1 MTSPIAIS
9 CHDGVACLAVNNPP
23 VNALSHAVRHAL
35 WDAVTDAIA
44 DVNVNAIVLV
54 AEGRTF
60 PAGADISEF
69 GKPLRQPDLPSL
81 INLIEASPKPVVAGL
96 HGTALG
102 GGFELSLGAHVRLAA
117 LSTKVGLPEVT
128 LGVLPGAGGTQRVPR
143 LIGPRHAL
151 GMMLSGGAL
160 TGEQATELGLIGGV
174 VQGDLLSAC
183 IRLAAQ
189 LAQNGTDLVQTRDR
203 RDGMENPA
211 EYMSHIAQAR
221 AGLTNPDL
229 IAPAKIID
237 CIEAALLLPFDAG
250 LAFERAAFEQCRES
264 DVSRALRH
272 AFFAERKASKL
283 PGLRGV
289 TPRNIDAVAIIGG
302 GTMGAGIALAC
313 LKSGLNVFVKE
324 RDDAAATAA
333 DDRVRAVL
341 DRDVEKTRMS
351 AIQRGEHLTR
361 FAVGI
366 DIDPVSDADLVI
378 EAVPEDMALKSAVMA
393 ELGRVAAPGAILA
406 TNTSYLDVNTLAHAS
421 GRPTDVI
428 GLHFFSPA
436 HIMKLLEIVIGDQTA
451 PDVQVT
457 GLALARRL
465 GKSAV
470 PSGVADGF
478 IGNAILNAY
487 RTACDHML
495 EDGASLT
502 EIDSAMRAFGFKL
515 GPYQVL
521 DMAGLDISWA
531 RRQRLAKHRDPL
543 ERYVKLGDVLCEAG
557 RLGQKTGAGY
567 YVYPEGS
574 RTGVP
579 DPVVD
584 EMLVALRHDNEITNQ
599 NFTKTQIQT
608 RALLAMV
615 NTGAHLIDTEIARR
629 PGDVDVVMMLGYG
642 FPRWHGGPMQWAD
655 ATGLLH
661 LRNLLTVLADNEDS
675 KFWAPSPIFERLIKN
690 GQKFADLN

>member
-9 CHDGVACLAVNNPP
+9 HHDGIACLAVDNPP

-35 WDAVTDAIA
+35 WEAVTEAIA
-44 DVNVNAIVLV
+44 DPGVTGIVLV

-81 INLIEASPKPVVAGL
+81 INLIESSPKPVVAGL

-117 LSTKVGLPEVT
+117 PDTKVGLPEVT

-160 TGEQATELGLIGGV
+160 SGKQATELGLIGGV
-174 VQGDLLSAC
+174 VQGDLRSAC

-189 LAQNGTDLVQTRDR
+189 LSQNAIDLVQTRDR

-211 EYMSHIAQAR
+211 DYMTQIAHAR
-221 AGLTNPDL
+221 AGLKNPDL

-250 LAFERAAFEQCRES
+250 LAFERAAFEECRDS

-272 AFFAERKASKL
+272 AFFAERRASKL
-283 PGLRGV
+283 PELRGV
-289 TPRNIDAVAIIGG
+289 TPRSIDAVAILGG
-302 GTMGAGIALAC
+302 GTMGAGIALTC
-313 LKSGLNVFVKE
+313 LKAGLNVFVKE
-324 RDDAAATAA
+324 RDDTAVAAAL
-333 DDRVRAVL
+333 DRVRTVL
-341 DRDVEKTRMS
+341 DRDVEKARMS
-351 AIQRGEHLTR
+351 AIQRGETLTR
-361 FAVGI
+361 LSVGV
-366 DIDPVSDADLVI
+366 DMDPVSDADLVI
-378 EAVPEDMALKSAVMA
+378 EAVPEDMALKSSVMA

-406 TNTSYLDVNTLAHAS
+406 TNTSYLDVNALARAS
-421 GRPTDVI
+421 GRPRDVI

-436 HIMKLLEIVIGDQTA
+436 HIMKLLEIVIGDDTA

-457 GLALARRL
+457 GLALARKL

-470 PSGVADGF
+470 PSGVGDGF

-495 EDGASLT
+495 EDGARLET
-502 EIDSAMRAFGFKL
+502 IDGAMRAFGFKL

-531 RRQRLAKHRDPL
+531 RRKRLAKHRDPL
-543 ERYVKLGDVLCEAG
+543 ERYVKLGDALCEAG

-579 DPVVD
+579 DPAVD
-584 EMLVALRHDNEITNQ
+584 EILAGLRHENEISPR
-599 NFTKTQIQT
+599 NFTKSQIQT

-615 NTGAHLIDTEIARR
+615 NTGAHLIDTGIARR

-661 LRNLLTVLADNEDS
+661 LRNQLTELADNEDS
-675 KFWAPSPIFERLIKN
+675 KFWAPSPLFEKLIKN
-690 GQKFADLN
+690 GQKFSNLN